1 MTSRRTLLLGTTVL
15 LTVLPPALGTA
26 SASARSMR
34 SNSASS
40 RALALH
46 RAESR
51 WHLQQM
57 EGHRVIFGRLNRSV
71 HRRFPVAGPLA
82 DRAVDATHMIHGGMG
97 WADTTF
103 LGFHEGFAER

>member
-1 MTSRRTLLLGTTVL
+1 
-15 LTVLPPALGTA
+15 
-26 SASARSMR
+26 
-34 SNSASS
+34 
-40 RALALH
+40 
-46 RAESR
+46 
-51 WHLQQM
+51 M

-97 WADTTF
+97 WADTMF